1 MKLIELKEA
10 ERVPIHIDARKMC
23 IRPDIEVIH
32 LNFDPGETL
41 DKHANPF
48 DVIFYV
54 LEGSGELE
62 IGEGKKLIQQDTA
75 IEVPANVMRG
85 WANTG
90 ESNLRILVIKA
101 MQKS

>member
-1 MKLIELKEA
+1 MKIVELKDA

-23 IRPDIEVIH
+23 MRPDIELIH
-32 LNFDPGETL
+32 LNFTPGETL

-54 LEGSGELE
+54 VEGSGELE
-62 IGEGKKLIQQDTA
+62 IGDGKKLIEKDTA

-85 WANTG
+85 WKNTG
-90 ESNLRILVIKA
+90 TGNLRVLVIKA
-101 MQKS
+101 MQKQ